1 MFESLLPA
9 PPDPILGLTEA
20 FKEDPNPAKI
30 NLGTGIYTDDNGKT
44 PTLECISRSEKIL
57 AEKSTSGGGY
67 LPMTGLA
74 EYDRSVVELLFGAD
88 HEIVQSGRSLAA
100 QTPGGTGGLRVAADF
115 IARTNP
121 GAKLWMSN
129 PTWANHNGIFTA
141 AGLELGT
148 YPYYDQ
154 ESRTLAFDEMV
165 AALKN
170 VPAGDVV
177 LFHACC
183 HNPSG
188 MDPSSAQWEELA
200 ELAAAQGFLP
210 LFDFAYQGFGE
221 GLVEDAFGLR
231 AFAAKGIELLVAS
244 SFSKNFG
251 LYNQRVGA
259 MTVVAGAAEAAQ
271 NAMSHVKLCIR
282 TNYSNPPAHGARLVA
297 TVLADAELRTIW
309 EQDVATMRNRIN
321 SMRRLFVETMAAKTD
336 KADFSFV
343 ATQRGMFSFSGLS
356 KEQVLEIR
364 EKHSVYIVG
373 SGRISIAGITSSNID
388 PLCSALASVL

>member
-1 MFESLLPA
+1 MFESLQPA

-20 FKEDPNPAKI
+20 FKEDPNPARI

-44 PTLECISRSEKIL
+44 PTLECISRAEKIL

-88 HEIVQSGRSLAA
+88 HELGASGRSLAA

-115 IARTNP
+115 IARMNP
-121 GAKLWMSN
+121 GAKLWMSD

-188 MDPSSAQWEELA
+188 MDPTPAQWEELA
-200 ELAAAQGFLP
+200 ELAAARLRLEDSGTRDSVERLLVNHLAFFHGQRLVP
-210 LFDFAYQGFGE
+210 LELNDSH
-221 GLVEDAFGLR
+221 LVRIEAEVEVLS
-231 AFAAKGIELLVAS
+231 AAKALHEEPDS
-244 SFSKNFG
+244 HQEDHRERG
-251 LYNQRVGA
+251 LPHEQQRPGA
-259 MTVVAGAAEAAQ
+259 
-271 NAMSHVKLCIR
+271 
-282 TNYSNPPAHGARLVA
+282 
-297 TVLADAELRTIW
+297 
-309 EQDVATMRNRIN
+309 
-321 SMRRLFVETMAAKTD
+321 
-336 KADFSFV
+336 
-343 ATQRGMFSFSGLS
+343 
-356 KEQVLEIR
+356 
-364 EKHSVYIVG
+364 
-373 SGRISIAGITSSNID
+373 
-388 PLCSALASVL
+388 

>member
-1 MFESLLPA
+1 MFESLQPA

-44 PTLECISRSEKIL
+44 PTLECISRAEKIL
-57 AEKSTSGGGY
+57 AGKSTSGGGY

-88 HEIVQSGRSLAA
+88 HELGASGRALAA

-115 IARTNP
+115 IARMNP
-121 GAKLWMSN
+121 GTKLWMSD

-141 AGLELGT
+141 AGLELVT

-177 LFHACC
+177 LFHTCC

-188 MDPSSAQWEELA
+188 MDPTPAQWEELA

-210 LFDFAYQGFGE
+210 LFDFAYQGFGD
-221 GLVEDAFGLR
+221 GLEDDAFGLR

-259 MTVVAGAAEAAQ
+259 MTVVATAAEAAQ

-297 TVLADAELRTIW
+297 TVLADCELRTIW
-309 EQDVATMRNRIN
+309 EQDVTIMRDRIN